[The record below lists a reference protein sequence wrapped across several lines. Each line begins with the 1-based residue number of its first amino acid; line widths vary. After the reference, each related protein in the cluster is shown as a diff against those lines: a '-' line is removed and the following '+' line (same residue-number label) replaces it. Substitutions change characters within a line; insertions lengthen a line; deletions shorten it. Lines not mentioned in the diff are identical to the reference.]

1 MHIAARCAQVVGAM
15 NGLLRKEF
23 RELRPFLLLGGFLLL
38 LDLIEWFTEQFDMQ
52 PMSVNIVETNQA
64 LGLMLFFIAFAAG
77 SGLLVRE
84 MDDRTLAFLDGLP
97 VSRARVFGIKI
108 LVACMVLL
116 LYPAG
121 HLLMISAQHLISR
134 QSLDHA
140 LHATLLWQTAALL
153 CVVIGTGLAFGVL
166 LGYLRSLCWL
176 TLALIAFAVGTM
188 TNFVPQVAI
197 LNPVSLLEMR
207 LVGLQRQWPW
217 AQLFTQLGL
226 MAASGLLALGLF
238 VSASG
243 GAGRRLQHWLRRPLT
258 SAALT
263 LATIGVCLAV
273 LVVFT
278 LPSAKE
284 AKPAGAGKIATA
296 KFTDSPVASQR
307 TEHYS
312 FNYYSQQAQQAQA
325 LLKDADRIYTEVV
338 ALLGDGA
345 AEGARIDVDLTGSMQ
360 NTEGTAFY
368 NRIRMHLGRDP
379 LKVLAHETSHVLALR
394 LAGGELARELSKMS
408 VFNEGLATWVHN
420 QVTGKMAL
428 NDMERFQSAVVS
440 RRHLV
445 KPEQL
450 ADSQALARQSDIS
463 LQYPLGAALV
473 ESLVARYG
481 RDAPK
486 KLLLALANPDFPR
499 SVSGIELWYA
509 AFQAAG
515 FDLGVTFDD
524 YSRRLQGWEA
534 EFSQRIAALPRPRV
548 SLDYKAGSVGVELR
562 WEGAMPDGWSP
573 VVRIRPKEDSPLD
586 HYITLQMGPGAVA
599 WITRSLTINEQ
610 LCVQPGVRTAD
621 AAIFEA
627 WSCVPLEPDRKA
639 AAP

>member
-1 MHIAARCAQVVGAM
+1 M

-23 RELRPFLLLGGFLLL
+23 RELRPFLLLGVFLLL
-38 LDLIEWFTEQFDMQ
+38 LDLLEWLAEQFDMQ
-52 PMSVNIVETNQA
+52 PMAVSMGETSQVLA
-64 LGLMLFFIAFAAG
+64 LLMFFIAFAAG
-77 SGLLVRE
+77 TGLLVRE

-97 VSRARVFGIKI
+97 VSRTRVFGIKL
-108 LVACMVLL
+108 LVAGMVLL

-140 LHATLLWQTAALL
+140 LHAPLLWQAAALL
-153 CVVIGTGLAFGVL
+153 CVVTGTGLALGVL

-176 TLALIAFAVGTM
+176 TLGLLALAVVTLA
-188 TNFVPQVAI
+188 NFLPEIGI
-197 LNPVSLLEMR
+197 LNPVSLLDMR
-207 LVGLQRQWPW
+207 LVGLQWQWPL
-217 AQLFTQLGL
+217 AQLCTQLGL
-226 MAASGLLALGLF
+226 MTASVLLALGLF
-238 VSASG
+238 VSANG
-243 GAGRRLQHWLRRPLT
+243 GGGRKLQQWLSRPLT
-258 SAALT
+258 SAVLT
-263 LATIGVCLAV
+263 LATIGIGLAA
-273 LVVFT
+273 LVAFG
-278 LPSAKE
+278 LQSADK
-284 AKPAGAGKIATA
+284 AKPAGAGNAATA
-296 KFTDSPVASQR
+296 KFADSPVASQR
-307 TEHYS
+307 TERYS
-312 FNYYSQQAQQAQA
+312 FSYHSQQAEQAQA
-325 LLKDADRIYTEVV
+325 LLKDADRIYAEVA
-338 ALLGDGA
+338 ALLGAG
-345 AEGARIDVDLTGSMQ
+345 EGARIDVDLTGSMQ

-368 NRIRMHLGRDP
+368 DRIRMHLGRDP
-379 LKVLAHETSHVLALR
+379 VKVLAHETSHVLALR
-394 LAGGELARELSKMS
+394 LAGGELSRELSKMS
-408 VFNEGLATWVHN
+408 VLNEGLATWVHN
-420 QVTGKMAL
+420 QVTGKVAL
-428 NDMERFQSAVVS
+428 RDIERFQSAVVS

-450 ADSQALARQSDIS
+450 TDMQAFARQSDIN

-499 SVSGIELWYA
+499 DLSHIELWYA

-515 FDLGVTFDD
+515 FDLGVTLDD

-548 SLDYKAGSVGVELR
+548 SLDYKAGSVGLELR
-562 WEGAMPDGWSP
+562 WEGPMPDGWST

-586 HYITLQMGPGAVA
+586 QYMTLQMGPGALA
-599 WITRSLTINEQ
+599 WITRSLVVNDQI
-610 LCVQPGVRTAD
+610 CFQPGVRAED